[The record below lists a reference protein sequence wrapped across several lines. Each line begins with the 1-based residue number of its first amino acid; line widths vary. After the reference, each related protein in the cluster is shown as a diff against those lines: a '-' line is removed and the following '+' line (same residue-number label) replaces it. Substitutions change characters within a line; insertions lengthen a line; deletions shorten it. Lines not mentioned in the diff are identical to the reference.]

1 MYKRKQIQH
10 VVMDMTGSYTE
21 LCEIG
26 KQIGIDKS
34 PYTTLEGAHRHPY
47 TGIYSMLFGPLKNRP
62 VQFAEIGI
70 AGGGSVIL
78 WNQYFKKGV
87 FRFFDRDANFLANA
101 KSFGFPCS
109 TFELMDVAKDGDI
122 TRALGESGIDFY
134 DVILDDSSH
143 EYDHQIR
150 IIKEAMPFIKSGG
163 YIIVEDV
170 FRNTPEAN
178 YETAL
183 QDILPQCSEA
193 YFVVCNHE
201 ERYSPGWNND
211 KLLVLVKG

>member
-34 PYTTLEGAHRHPY
+34 PYTTLEGVHRHPY
-47 TGIYSMLFGPLKNRP
+47 TGIYSMLFAHLKNKHIK
-62 VQFAEIGI
+62 FAEIGI

-87 FRFFDRDANFLANA
+87 LRFFDRDANFLDNA
-101 KSFGFPCS
+101 RSFGFPCS
-109 TFELMDVAKDGDI
+109 TFALMDVAKDGDI
-122 TRALGESGIDFY
+122 TRALGESGIDLY

-143 EYDHQIR
+143 EYSHQIR

-170 FRNTPEAN
+170 FRNTPEAD
-178 YETAL
+178 YERDL
-183 QDILPQCSEA
+183 QDILPECSEA